1 MGGVLVDLV
10 ADLVVLKNR
19 YARMNVRLL
28 EKTVRLIDKLD
39 VKSVKMLVELLSL
52 LSLNCVLVVAH
63 QLGKERKERILL
75 VD

>member
-1 MGGVLVDLV
+1 VSALVDLEG
-10 ADLVVLKNR
+10 DLVVLKNK

-39 VKSVKMLVELLSL
+39 VKSVELLK
-52 LSLNCVLVVAH
+52 CVLVVVH
-63 QLGKERKERILL
+63 LLGKERKERILL

>member
-1 MGGVLVDLV
+1 
-10 ADLVVLKNR
+10 
-19 YARMNVRLL
+19 MNVRLL

-39 VKSVKMLVELLSL
+39 VRSVELLK
-52 LSLNCVLVVAH
+52 CVLVVAH